1 MGPNLSADLSR
12 LHQQELLHEA
22 EHERL
27 AAQALAASAGSAAE
41 PAPSRWQRAMVTL
54 DPSRL
59 LQLANSPAWASSK

>member
-27 AAQALAASAGSAAE
+27 AAQALTASARSAAE
-41 PAPSRWQRAMVTL
+41 PAPSLWQRAMVAL

-59 LQLANSPAWASSK
+59 LTLANTPAWTSRK

>member
-27 AAQALAASAGSAAE
+27 VAQALAASASSAAE
-41 PAPSRWQRAMVTL
+41 PAFSRWQRAIVAL

-59 LQLANSPAWASSK
+59 LQLANTPAWTPGK